1 MSGLESF
8 ISMACSRL
16 ACWATCSH
24 GLRGL
29 SGRLCGHCGQCHGG
43 ILLPSSVHPTC
54 VPVCHH
60 LCAGGPALP
69 RKCIL
74 LDDGEAPWI
83 TKLVMRSEQPGINSI
98 RGCYTPDVLYPRGTK
113 YESWALQHLIKLIH
127 IREYI
132 SKLSIWCAHPRIH
145 FFYPCR
151 CGQKWIASETLSQK
165 QMRRWCLL

>member
-1 MSGLESF
+1 MSALESF

-16 ACWATCSH
+16 TCWATCSQASAASL
-24 GLRGL
+24 GASVGAAA
-29 SGRLCGHCGQCHGG
+29 SAMMGSSC
-43 ILLPSSVHPTC
+43 PSSVHPTC

-113 YESWALQHLIKLIH
+113 YES
-127 IREYI
+127 
-132 SKLSIWCAHPRIH
+132 
-145 FFYPCR
+145 
-151 CGQKWIASETLSQK
+151 
-165 QMRRWCLL
+165 